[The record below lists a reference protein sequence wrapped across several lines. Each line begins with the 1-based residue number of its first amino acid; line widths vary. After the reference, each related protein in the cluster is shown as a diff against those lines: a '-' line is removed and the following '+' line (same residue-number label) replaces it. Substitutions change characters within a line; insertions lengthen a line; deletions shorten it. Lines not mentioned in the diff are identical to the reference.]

1 MGFFNK
7 KPNKNKVYSL
17 KEAMD
22 FVSKNPNYTTIDT
35 TGGFKIVDEM
45 EERKHI
51 DIFKERRNSFMKE
64 INGNGAYINMPG
76 VSSLKKEE
84 IRTYQNRYSE
94 LGR

>member
-1 MGFFNK
+1 
-7 KPNKNKVYSL
+7 
-17 KEAMD
+17 
-22 FVSKNPNYTTIDT
+22 
-35 TGGFKIVDEM
+35 
-45 EERKHI
+45 
-51 DIFKERRNSFMKE
+51 MKE

>member
-22 FVSKNPNYTTIDT
+22 FVSKNPNYTTIET

-45 EERKHI
+45 EERK
-51 DIFKERRNSFMKE
+51 RFMKE
-64 INGNGAYINMPG
+64 IIGNGAYINMPG

>member
-22 FVSKNPNYTTIDT
+22 FISKNPNYTTIET
-35 TGGFKIVDEM
+35 TGGFKIVNES

-51 DIFKERRNSFMKE
+51 DIFKERRNNFMKE
-64 INGNGAYINMPG
+64 INGNGAYRNMPG

-84 IRTYQNRYSE
+84 TRSYQNIYSE
-94 LGR
+94 IER